1 MSSIIWS
8 VGGLIVALG
17 LLVTVHEFGHFIV
30 ARAAGVRVLRFS
42 VGFGK
47 PIFRW
52 QRDADST
59 EYVLAMIPLGGYVKM
74 LGEAEQEV
82 DPGLRAQAFSHKSL
96 GQRVAIVSA
105 GPIAN
110 FLLAIVLFWAL
121 YLIGITGFKPIV
133 GELQSDSFAAQVGF
147 VAGDQIVAIGEDQVI
162 LWEEVGL
169 KLLAS
174 AVEAEPVAVEVVT
187 EQGQRQVR
195 WIDFAEL
202 PNALEQADLL
212 TRIGMKPQLP
222 ALPAVIGE
230 LVPGEPAQRA
240 GLLPGDKLLNADGD
254 DISGWGGWVDY
265 VRARPE
271 TEITLE
277 LERDGMLVTLVLT
290 PSRREQGGEVY
301 GRIGALPDVPENWYD
316 GYRATRRY
324 GLVAALGKGIE
335 QTGDMSL
342 LTLKML
348 GKMVVGEVS
357 LKNINGP
364 ISIAEYAGRS
374 AKVGLSAFLKLVA
387 FLSISIG
394 ILNLLPIPVLDGGHL
409 LYYFAEWVRGKPL
422 SEAMR
427 GLGQQGGLVFLLG
440 LTVLA
445 LYNDVQRLMQ

>member
-1 MSSIIWS
+1 MSSFIWS

-47 PIFRW
+47 PILRW
-52 QRDADST
+52 QRNADSV

-74 LGEAEQEV
+74 LGEAEEEV
-82 DPGLRAQAFSHKSL
+82 DPGQRAEAFSHKSL

-110 FLLAIVLFWAL
+110 FILAVVLFWVL
-121 YLIGITGFKPIV
+121 YLTGITGFKPIV
-133 GELQSDSFAAQVGF
+133 GELKSDSFAAQVGF
-147 VAGDQIVAIGEDQVI
+147 VAGDQIVAIGDDPVI

-169 KLLAS
+169 KLLAK
-174 AVEAEPVAVEVVT
+174 AVEAEPVAVEVIT
-187 EQGQRQVR
+187 EQGQHQVR

-222 ALPAVIGE
+222 ALPAVIGDI
-230 LVPGEPAQRA
+230 VQGEPAQRA
-240 GLLPGDKLLNADGD
+240 GLLPGDKLLTADGD
-254 DISGWGGWVDY
+254 EISGWGGWVDY

-271 TEITLE
+271 TEIALQ
-277 LERDGMLVTLVLT
+277 LERDGLAMTLALT
-290 PSRREQGGEVY
+290 PARREQGGEVF

-324 GLVAALGKGIE
+324 GLVAGLGKGIE
-335 QTGDMSL
+335 QTGEMSL

-409 LYYFAEWVRGKPL
+409 LYYLAEWVRGKPL
-422 SEAMR
+422 SETMR
-427 GLGQQGGLVFLLG
+427 GWGQQGGLVLLLG

-445 LYNDVQRLMQ
+445 LYNDVQRLIQ